1 MQYKSIITDLSDFYD
16 IYKNPKYIVDDLV
29 IVNNKHYIK
38 NKGKIKIVNANYY
51 TTNSKL
57 YNENKEIIDH
67 KQIII
72 IAETLKKYIEIRY
85 NANFIAIIESYNE
98 YGLKINDMKL
108 IAIKKMNSGELNTII
123 PSFKRILKVLDY
135 KITKKANN
143 NLLEEIKF
151 FN

>member
-123 PSFKRILKVLDY
+123 PSFKRILKVCLQ
-135 KITKKANN
+135 KHHHPRNWKQR
-143 NLLEEIKF
+143 
-151 FN
+151 